1 VLYQKYRKTR
11 VATFIAP
18 VYYLVALMVLVPSFQ
33 TSFTDQIH
41 PSNLLAYHHAGPDQK
56 RLAQD
61 IIHLTNNMPE
71 SISPK
76 VSIHLP
82 YAMPLA
88 WYLRKTKDIVYSPTP
103 IQLLS
108 KEYAANLPAFV
119 TLSNAAPRF
128 LQAFV
133 GIYQLPPYQLPSHN
147 SSTYILIPP
156 DYNVG
161 SLWIRNDLVNN

>member
-1 VLYQKYRKTR
+1 MVTPSS
-11 VATFIAP
+11 A
-18 VYYLVALMVLVPSFQ
+18 ALMVLVLSFE
-33 TSFTDQIH
+33 TSFSNQIE
-41 PSNLLAYHHAGPDQK
+41 PNNLLAYHHSGPDQK

-71 SISPK
+71 GISPK

-82 YAMPLA
+82 YAWPLA
-88 WYLRKTKDIVYSPTP
+88 WYLRKTKDIVYSSTP
-103 IQLLS
+103 IQLLP

-119 TLSNAAPRF
+119 TLSQAAPRF
-128 LQAFV
+128 LLAFL
-133 GIYQLPPYQLPSHN
+133 GIDQLPPYQLHTHN

-161 SLWIRNDLVNN
+161 SLWIRNDLVKN

>member
-1 VLYQKYRKTR
+1 
-11 VATFIAP
+11 
-18 VYYLVALMVLVPSFQ
+18 MVLVLSFE
-33 TSFTDQIH
+33 TSFSEQID
-41 PSNLLAYHHAGPDQK
+41 PNNLLAYHHAGPDQK

-71 SISPK
+71 RISPK
-76 VSIHLP
+76 VYIHLP
-82 YAMPLA
+82 YAWPLA
-88 WYLRKTKDIVYSPTP
+88 WYLRKAKDIGYSPTP

-119 TLSNAAPRF
+119 TLSQAAPRF

-133 GIYQLPPYQLPSHN
+133 GIDQLPPYQLPSHN

-156 DYNVG
+156 DYNIG
-161 SLWIRNDLVNN
+161 SLWIRNDLVNY